1 MKQIR
6 LMQQYQCGW
15 TPNPELIRLEPPVF
29 ASCDDEDYQ
38 YLIQWLW
45 YGIRG
50 EYTGKEFSKAYAV
63 VKLDNNDMLSV
74 RRSLIVSRILTMQ
87 RVVMFHRTGDWCGP
101 VYHLNGEGLDNRYEN
116 LTRQRPRSRHNVMGE
131 CA

>member
-1 MKQIR
+1 
-6 LMQQYQCGW
+6 MQQWQCGW
-15 TPNPELIRLEPPVF
+15 TPNPKLIPLEPPVF
-29 ASCDDEDYQ
+29 AICDDEDHE

-50 EYTGKEFSKAYAV
+50 EYTGKKFSRAYAV
-63 VKLDNNDMLSV
+63 VKLDDNDMLSV

-87 RVVMFHRTGDWCGP
+87 RVVMFHRTGDWSGP

-116 LTRQRPRSRHNVMGE
+116 LIRRRPHRGHNVTEE
-131 CA
+131 CV